1 MTTPLTKKKF
11 AFPSSKLLL
20 FILIVVVTVAT
31 YIVPAGEYQY
41 TVNEAGTTVVDASSY
56 GYVQQRPVTLF
67 RMFVAIAQG
76 FIDGGQVIF
85 LILFGYFW
93 IYSIMRTGALNALIS
108 KLISGKKRVPKFL
121 FRSAFCSGHWLARHT
136 VNWILF
142 GGWSRSLSLL
152 LLRSAMMQL

>member
-1 MTTPLTKKKF
+1 MSTPLTKKKF

-56 GYVQQRPVTLF
+56 GHVQQRPVTLF

-76 FIDGGQVIF
+76 NGKVQDGGKS
-85 LILFGYFW
+85 LRW
-93 IYSIMRTGALNALIS
+93 
-108 KLISGKKRVPKFL
+108 GKQRKRD
-121 FRSAFCSGHWLARHT
+121 
-136 VNWILF
+136 
-142 GGWSRSLSLL
+142 
-152 LLRSAMMQL
+152 